1 MVRGIQYYLIVFNLK
16 KPAIVIIDNDA
27 SDEGI
32 PNRYATVPGILVS
45 VCLQSINTKNMSKFF

>member
-32 PNRYATVPGILVS
+32 PNRYATVPGILLS
-45 VCLQSINTKNMSKFF
+45 VCL